1 MDIQKLA
8 YDLLGNNKGAAVV
21 MDPTTGRVI
30 AMASTPSFDPNTVRE
45 DWGELSTNE
54 DSPMLNRATQGL
66 YPPGSTFKI
75 VTALTAMRNMSDLD
89 NFVFKCEGEV
99 DFGDKIIHC
108 FNSKVHGVIS
118 IDDGMAYSCNC
129 LFSSLGMEVGS
140 AKLRETADALHMN
153 SDITFDLPLFGHN
166 SFLNKIGQ
174 VPASLRRLL

>member
-1 MDIQKLA
+1 M
-8 YDLLGNNKGAAVV
+8 LGNNKGAAVV

-140 AKLRETADALHMN
+140 AKLRETA
-153 SDITFDLPLFGHN
+153 TLF
-166 SFLNKIGQ
+166 I
-174 VPASLRRLL
+174 